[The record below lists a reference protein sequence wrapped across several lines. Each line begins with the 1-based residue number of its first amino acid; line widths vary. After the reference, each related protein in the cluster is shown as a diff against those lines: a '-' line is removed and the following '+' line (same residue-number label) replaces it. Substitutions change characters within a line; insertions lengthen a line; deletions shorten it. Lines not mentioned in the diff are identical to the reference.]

1 MVAPA
6 PATEEKAIGTVRVT
20 ASQLNVRKDASTSAD
35 VVTQVRRGTKL
46 TLLADDRG
54 WLKVRLASGEVGWVS
69 AQHVARDG
77 ENAPR
82 RKGCPPDSDFTFVK
96 SPLPD
101 LREQKAHGLVVV
113 DAYVDVKGNVTST
126 KVISNSTG
134 DLALGSLTEREIR
147 TAKFAPPVRNCVPRA
162 FIFTYK
168 RSF

>member
-1 MVAPA
+1 
-6 PATEEKAIGTVRVT
+6 
-20 ASQLNVRKDASTSAD
+20 VRKEATTSAD

-46 TLLADDRG
+46 ALLGDDRG
-54 WLKVRLASGEVGWVS
+54 WLKVRLATGEVGWVS

-77 ENAPR
+77 EAPPR
-82 RKGCPPDSDFTFVK
+82 RKGCPADSDFSFVK

-101 LREQKAHGLVVV
+101 LRQQAAHGLVVV

-134 DLALGSLTEREIR
+134 DVALASLTDCEIR
-147 TAKFAPPVRNCVPRA
+147 TAKFAPPVKNCVARA